1 MLRDHKESPT
11 SHDLSNLPATPSASP
26 LACPK
31 SGSTVALFCLV
42 SAGATTALRCGSIG
56 SEEGPDAVVEGVEVV
71 AVVEVSGLKLR
82 KGDGATKGR

>member
-1 MLRDHKESPT
+1 M
-11 SHDLSNLPATPSASP
+11 
-26 LACPK
+26 
-31 SGSTVALFCLV
+31 
-42 SAGATTALRCGSIG
+42 LRCGSIG